1 MDGQRIAF
9 IGSGVM
15 AEVMING
22 LLTRGVTSPDRI
34 FAAGPRAERAEQ
46 LVATYGVRASTDNV
60 EAAEN
65 ADIVVLS
72 VKPQTLAKVLKQI
85 RPSIRQEHLVMSI
98 IAGAA
103 WRPSAACSAI
113 PRSSAACRTC
123 PARSTAA

>member
-1 MDGQRIAF
+1 MEGQRIAF

-22 LLTRGVTSPDRI
+22 LLTRGVTSPERI
-34 FAAGPRAERAEQ
+34 FAAGPRQERAEQ

-72 VKPQTLAKVLKQI
+72 VKPQTLAKVL
-85 RPSIRQEHLVMSI
+85 
-98 IAGAA
+98 
-103 WRPSAACSAI
+103 
-113 PRSSAACRTC
+113 
-123 PARSTAA
+123 